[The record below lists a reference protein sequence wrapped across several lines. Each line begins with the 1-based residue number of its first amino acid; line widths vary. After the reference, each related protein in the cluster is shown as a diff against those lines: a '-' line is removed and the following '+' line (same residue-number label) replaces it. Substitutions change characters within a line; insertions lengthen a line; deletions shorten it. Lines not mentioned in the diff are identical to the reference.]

1 MTYEDTLAS
10 IAASDERL
18 VVMTAE
24 NRAVIRGLP
33 PKLGDRFIDVGISEM
48 TLVGAAAGL
57 ALRGRR
63 PVIHA
68 LATFLTMRAFEFIRT
83 DVGIPS
89 LPVTIVGGFPGFLST
104 ANGPTHQAIEDIAL
118 MRGIPNM
125 QVFCPADSHELIAGL
140 PAIIDSGKPCYLRYC
155 DNPPQTE
162 HADFEIGKAE
172 VLSEGS
178 DVAILSYGLMLEQAL
193 LAKTE
198 LEAKGAS
205 VHLVNMRMLEPVD
218 EAAIVAAAKAAPL
231 VVTVEDHFERGG
243 LYTIATEVLHRHGSA
258 TPVKPMGLNQRWYK
272 PTLLPQVLEH
282 EQLTGAHIASRVL
295 REIR

>member
-1 MTYEDTLAS
+1 MTYEDTLARL
-10 IAASDERL
+10 AKDDERI

-48 TLVGAAAGL
+48 TLVGSAAGL

-63 PVIHA
+63 PIIHA

-89 LPVTIVGGFPGFLST
+89 LPVTIVGGFGGFLST

-125 QVFCPADSHELIAGL
+125 QVFCPADGDELLAGL
-140 PAIIDSGKPCYLRYC
+140 PAIIDSGKPCYLRYH
-155 DNPPQTE
+155 DAEAKVE
-162 HADFEIGKAE
+162 HQPFEIGKAE
-172 VLSEGS
+172 VVHEGT

-193 LAKTE
+193 IARAE
-198 LEAKGAS
+198 LEGKGVS
-205 VHLVNMRMLEPVD
+205 TKLVNMRMLEPVD
-218 EAAIVAAAKAAPL
+218 EAAIVAAADAKTI
-231 VVTVEDHFERGG
+231 VTVEDHFQRGG
-243 LYTIATEVLHRHGSA
+243 LYTIAAEVLQRHGK
-258 TPVKPMGLNQRWYK
+258 TTRVLPMGLDQKWFV
-272 PTLLPQVLEH
+272 PTLLPEVLEQ
-282 EQLTGAHIASRVL
+282 EKLTGEHIATRVL